1 VPISNYWISL
11 ESLKGLLKEKAEEN
25 RHVISFWIAKL

>member
-1 VPISNYWISL
+1 LSIKEPISNYWIFQ

-25 RHVISFWIAKL
+25 KYA